1 MAILLAVQTAFS
13 AAAEESSVWREKADE
28 CFAWLTE
35 QRGAE
40 DFWDGLEYKSA
51 DWAVY
56 CRAKLYGAD
65 GSEQYAETAKQR
77 LRELAE
83 TDGFVKPTDFQRLGI
98 ILAALGAD
106 GSEAAELGAYNNALL
121 GRQGFNAYIWALIAI
136 NVTGAEPPENPLNTA
151 ESLTDYI
158 ISQQHEDGS
167 FALFGDA
174 GDVDITAAA
183 VYALADSGIP
193 EAQQSARRGAEWLA
207 AIDGMY
213 CSLGTPTCESTAQ
226 AVIAFCAAGMPEK
239 AQEAALQLE
248 QYRREGGY
256 AHLLDGEVNGL
267 ATVQTLEAFTALEL
281 SGSGETLF
289 GAALHSAAENPA
301 AAVPGTVE
309 NTPEELPNSTEE
321 QAQAVPG
328 NTPAG
333 LAGGQIK
340 LILSIIAGIAAAV
353 CSVCFIIRR
362 KKALIPAAVLLAA
375 VCGGVWLLDIRSPEE
390 YYSGENQ
397 GSLLVEISAECTTV
411 LTKMD
416 DIDSAVNPPELI
428 PEDGVVIS
436 RCEVSLPE
444 GATAFDALIEA
455 ARQQRV
461 RVDYTGASSMGTYV
475 SGIGGIY
482 EFGFGGLSGW
492 MYRVNGEFPDV
503 SSADITLNPGDVVEF
518 VYTCDLGHDV
528 GDDYTA
534 P

>member
-1 MAILLAVQTAFS
+1 MAIFLAVQTAFS
-13 AAAEESSVWREKADE
+13 AAAENSGWISAADE
-28 CFAWLTE
+28 CFGWLAA

-51 DWAVY
+51 DWSVY
-56 CRAKLYGAD
+56 CRAKLYGAE
-65 GSEQYAETAKQR
+65 GSAHYISTARQR
-77 LRELAE
+77 LQELAE
-83 TDGFVKPTDFQRLGI
+83 TGGFVKPTDFQRLGI

-106 GSEAAELGAYNNALL
+106 GSQAAELGAYNNSQL

-136 NVTGAEPPENPLNTA
+136 NVTGAEQPENALNTA
-151 ESLTDYI
+151 ESLTQYI

-183 VYALADSGIP
+183 VYALAASDVPGARES
-193 EAQQSARRGAEWLA
+193 AQRGADWLA

-213 CSLGTPTCESTAQ
+213 CSMGTPTCESTAQ
-226 AVIAFCAAGMPEK
+226 AVIAYCAVGMTEK
-239 AQEAALQLE
+239 AQEAAEQLR
-248 QYRREGGY
+248 QYQRDDGGY

-281 SGSGETLF
+281 SGRGEALF
-289 GAALHSAAENPA
+289 SAAGKLPEKVQETA
-301 AAVPGTVE
+301 QTTVE
-309 NTPEELPNSTEE
+309 SSAEPAVDIPPEN
-321 QAQAVPG
+321 
-328 NTPAG
+328 N
-333 LAGGQIK
+333 AGGLSGGLIK
-340 LILSIIAGIAAAV
+340 LIISIISGIAAAV
-353 CSVCFIIRR
+353 CSVCFVIRR
-362 KKALIPAAVLLAA
+362 KKALIPAAVALAA

-390 YYSGENQ
+390 YYSGGND
-397 GSLLVEISAECTTV
+397 GTLLVEISAECTTV
-411 LTKMD
+411 LGKMD
-416 DIDSAVNPPELI
+416 SIDSAVNPPELI
-428 PEDGVVIS
+428 PADGVVIS

-492 MYRVNGEFPDV
+492 MYRVNGDFPDV
-503 SSADITLNPGDVVEF
+503 SSADITLEPGDVVEF

-528 GDDYTA
+528 GENYTE

>member
-1 MAILLAVQTAFS
+1 MAIFLAVQTAFS
-13 AAAEESSVWREKADE
+13 ASAEESGWFSAADE
-28 CFAWLTE
+28 CFGWLTA
-35 QRGAE
+35 QRGTE

-51 DWAVY
+51 DWSVY
-56 CRAKLYGAD
+56 CRAKLYGAE
-65 GSEQYAETAKQR
+65 GSEHYIDTAQR
-77 LRELAE
+77 RLQELAE

-106 GSEAAELGAYNNALL
+106 GSRAAELGAYNNSQL

-136 NVTGAEPPENPLNTA
+136 NVTGAEQPENALNTA
-151 ESLTDYI
+151 ESLTQYI

-193 EAQQSARRGAEWLA
+193 VARESAQRGADWLA

-213 CSLGTPTCESTAQ
+213 CSMGTPTCESTAQ
-226 AVIAFCAAGMPEK
+226 AVIAYCALGMTEK
-239 AQEAALQLE
+239 AQESAGQL
-248 QYRREGGY
+248 RRYQREGGGY
-256 AHLLDGEVNGL
+256 AHLLDGDVNGL

-281 SGSGETLF
+281 SGRGEALF
-289 GAALHSAAENPA
+289 SAAEKLPA
-301 AAVPGTVE
+301 A
-309 NTPEELPNSTEE
+309 PETADTFTEE
-321 QAQAVPG
+321 VVQEPQESVASG
-328 NTPAG
+328 FT
-333 LAGGQIK
+333 GGQIK
-340 LILSIIAGIAAAV
+340 LIISVIAGIAAAV

-362 KKALIPAAVLLAA
+362 KKALIPAAVALAA
-375 VCGGVWLLDIRSPEE
+375 VCGGVWLLDIRTPEE
-390 YYSGENQ
+390 YYSGGND
-397 GSLLVEISAECTTV
+397 GLLVVEISAECSSV
-411 LTKMD
+411 LGKMD
-416 DIDSAVNPPELI
+416 SIDRAVNPPELI

-492 MYRVNGEFPDV
+492 MYRVNGDFPDV
-503 SSADITLNPGDVVEF
+503 SSADITLNPGDIVEF

-528 GDDYTA
+528 GENYTV

>member
-1 MAILLAVQTAFS
+1 MAIFLAVQTAFS
-13 AAAEESSVWREKADE
+13 AAAEEGFGWLSRADE
-28 CFAWLTE
+28 CFQWLTA

-40 DFWDGLEYKSA
+40 DFWDGLEYKNA
-51 DWAVY
+51 DWSVY

-65 GSEQYAETAKQR
+65 GSGRYAATARQR
-77 LRELAE
+77 LQELAE

-106 GSEAAELGAYNNALL
+106 GSQAAELGAYNNSQLD
-121 GRQGFNAYIWALIAI
+121 RQGFNAYIWALIEI
-136 NVTGAEPPENPLNTA
+136 NVTRAEQPENALNTA
-151 ESLTDYI
+151 DSLAQYI

-167 FALFGDA
+167 FALLGDS

-183 VYALADSGIP
+183 VYALAGCGLP
-193 EAQQSARRGAEWLA
+193 GAREAAQRGADWLA

-213 CSLGTPTCESTAQ
+213 CSLGAPTCESAAQ
-226 AVIAFCAAGMPEK
+226 AVIAYCAVGMTEK
-239 AQEAALQLE
+239 AEEAAEQLAL
-248 QYRREGGY
+248 YRREGGGY

-281 SGSGETLF
+281 SGRGEALF
-289 GAALHSAAENPA
+289 SAAELPA
-301 AAVPGTVE
+301 APQTAHETAE
-309 NTPEELPNSTEE
+309 TSTEE
-321 QAQAVPG
+321 SVQAPQESQSHG
-328 NTPAG
+328 ISGG
-333 LAGGQIK
+333 LIK
-340 LILSIIAGIAAAV
+340 LILSVIAGIAAAV
-353 CSVCFIIRR
+353 CLVCFVIRR
-362 KKALIPAAVLLAA
+362 KKALIPAAAALAA

-390 YYSGENQ
+390 YYSGGSG
-397 GSLLVEISAECTTV
+397 GSLVVEISAECTLV
-411 LTKMD
+411 LDKMD
-416 DIDSAVNPPELI
+416 SIDSAVNPPELI
-428 PEDGVVIS
+428 PADGVVIS

-444 GATAFDALIEA
+444 GASAFDALVEA

-461 RVDYTGASSMGTYV
+461 RVDYTGAGSMGIYV

-503 SSADITLNPGDVVEF
+503 SSAEITLSSGDVVEF

-528 GDDYTA
+528 GENYTA